1 MQPPKP
7 KLTSYNAIANGSR
20 RHTKKRLGTF
30 SASGF
35 WMILTCTTEHGFCSA
50 RHEMMLSLYVSILV
64 YEMSNASMGV
74 SGYLTQRTPADW
86 AKTMAKAIP
95 CKLESL
101 QPKQAAMRGLKE
113 SVQTQ
118 ASSTGWNPYSLVTMQ
133 RSHSMSVEEFKK
145 EVKALMPQHASN
157 TAPWPYHMI
166 RHCKQHSPLAIPHDT
181 TSHHIPC
188 HLV

>member
-1 MQPPKP
+1 
-7 KLTSYNAIANGSR
+7 
-20 RHTKKRLGTF
+20 
-30 SASGF
+30 
-35 WMILTCTTEHGFCSA
+35 
-50 RHEMMLSLYVSILV
+50 
-64 YEMSNASMGV
+64 MSNASMGV

-118 ASSTGWNPYSLVTMQ
+118 AGWNPYSLVTMQ

-157 TAPWPYHMI
+157 TASWP
-166 RHCKQHSPLAIPHDT
+166 QVSEGIPHDT

-188 HLV
+188 HPV

>member
-7 KLTSYNAIANGSR
+7 KLISYNAIANGSR

-118 ASSTGWNPYSLVTMQ
+118 AGWNPYSLVTMQ
-133 RSHSMSVEEFKK
+133 RPKRKS
-145 EVKALMPQHASN
+145 
-157 TAPWPYHMI
+157 
-166 RHCKQHSPLAIPHDT
+166 RH
-181 TSHHIPC
+181 
-188 HLV
+188 

>member
-1 MQPPKP
+1 
-7 KLTSYNAIANGSR
+7 
-20 RHTKKRLGTF
+20 
-30 SASGF
+30 
-35 WMILTCTTEHGFCSA
+35 
-50 RHEMMLSLYVSILV
+50 
-64 YEMSNASMGV
+64 MSNASMGV

-133 RSHSMSVEEFKK
+133 RSHSMSVEDQKGSQGID
-145 EVKALMPQHASN
+145 A
-157 TAPWPYHMI
+157 TA
-166 RHCKQHSPLAIPHDT
+166 CKQHSPLA
-181 TSHHIPC
+181 TSI
-188 HLV
+188 

>member
-7 KLTSYNAIANGSR
+7 KLISYNAIANGSR

-64 YEMSNASMGV
+64 YEKPAMSNASMGV

-101 QPKQAAMRGLKE
+101 QPKQAATYYYYILH
-113 SVQTQ
+113 T
-118 ASSTGWNPYSLVTMQ
+118 TYYL
-133 RSHSMSVEEFKK
+133 
-145 EVKALMPQHASN
+145 LLLLQHHTTT
-157 TAPWPYHMI
+157 TATTTTTTTTT
-166 RHCKQHSPLAIPHDT
+166 T
-181 TSHHIPC
+181 TSTTTIIITTTTTTTTASWWYWWYQTWISGIFWVF
-188 HLV
+188 LRFER

>member
-1 MQPPKP
+1 
-7 KLTSYNAIANGSR
+7 
-20 RHTKKRLGTF
+20 
-30 SASGF
+30 
-35 WMILTCTTEHGFCSA
+35 
-50 RHEMMLSLYVSILV
+50 
-64 YEMSNASMGV
+64 MSNASMGV

-113 SVQTQ
+113 GVQTQ

-166 RHCKQHSPLAIPHDT
+166 RHHT
-181 TSHHIPC
+181 TSRVIRYDKIVT
-188 HLV
+188 L